1 MTIEEFA
8 VSKDNI
14 DLTLV
19 KANLLYVVEFRP
31 KQKLNRSVNTLTSR
45 LFNFSFVPVC

>member
-31 KQKLNRSVNTLTSR
+31 KQRVKQECQYVDFASV
-45 LFNFSFVPVC
+45 